1 MTRNTTDHFQP
12 TLDEDSAVSDLR
24 LQSSSESQQ
33 QNPFETTNISLK
45 AFRKRTP
52 PRSPYNLVQEIL
64 FHEPW
69 RLLVA
74 TIFLF
79 LYSSVL
85 TSRLHSGH
93 RDLQWTSHDAVTL
106 SCSSDEYLSKS
117 WQYPIELHGTDR
129 YMERGANTGIC
140 VFVMQVTPDDDK
152 LNDYHTWLRK
162 NQEQ

>member
-1 MTRNTTDHFQP
+1 
-12 TLDEDSAVSDLR
+12 
-24 LQSSSESQQ
+24 
-33 QNPFETTNISLK
+33 
-45 AFRKRTP
+45 
-52 PRSPYNLVQEIL
+52 PYNLVQEIL

-79 LYSSVL
+79 LYSSMPIPVL
-85 TSRLHSGH
+85 WEFSHDWSPLALSTL
-93 RDLQWTSHDAVTL
+93 WTSHDAVTL

-117 WQYPIELHGTDR
+117 WQYPIELHGLIQ
-129 YMERGANTGIC
+129 GIC
-140 VFVMQVTPDDDK
+140 VCVMQVTPDDHK